1 MIMGFQDG
9 KSASAG
15 RASRATIPRMPQ
27 LITVN
32 GHTPQVAESA
42 YLADNAVVAGD
53 VRLGDRV
60 SVWFGS
66 VLRSEVES
74 ITIGVES
81 NIQDL
86 TVVHTDPG
94 SPVVLGDR
102 VTVGHRVVLHGC
114 TVEDDALIG
123 MGAVILNGAVIGRGA
138 VIAAGAVV
146 TAGTQVPEMSLYAGV
161 PAKQLDRPVPEV
173 PRINVEA
180 YLRLAE
186 AYRAPS
192 ER

>member
-1 MIMGFQDG
+1 
-9 KSASAG
+9 
-15 RASRATIPRMPQ
+15 MPT

-32 GHTPQVAESA
+32 GHTPQVSESA
-42 YLADNAVVAGD
+42 YVAETAVVAGD

-74 ITIGVES
+74 ITIGAES
-81 NIQDL
+81 NVQDL
-86 TVVHTDPG
+86 SVIHTDPG
-94 SPVVLGDR
+94 SPVVLGER

-123 MGAVILNGAVIGRGA
+123 MGAVVLNGAVIGRGA

-146 TAGTQVPEMSLYAGV
+146 TAGTHVPEMALFAGV
-161 PAKQLDRPVPEV
+161 PAKQLDRPVPDV

-180 YLRLAE
+180 YLRLSE
-186 AYRAPS
+186 AYQA
-192 ER
+192 